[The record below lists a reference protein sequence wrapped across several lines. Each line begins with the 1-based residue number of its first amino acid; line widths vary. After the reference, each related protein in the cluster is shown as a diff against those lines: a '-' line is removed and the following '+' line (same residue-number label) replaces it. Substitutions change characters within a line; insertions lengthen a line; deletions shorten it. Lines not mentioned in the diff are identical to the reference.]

1 VRRVRD
7 EPTILHVDM
16 DAFYA
21 SVSLIDHPELKGKPV
36 VVGAGPRS
44 VVLSATY
51 EARALGIH
59 AAMSVSMAR
68 RLAPKAIFLE
78 PEHGRYSDVSDAVM
92 EIFSSFT
99 PLVEPLSLDEAFL
112 DVEGARKLL
121 GSSREIAERIRDRVA
136 DEQRITCSVGIATT
150 KFVAKLASQHCKP
163 DGLLIVEKSDTISFL
178 HPLPVSSLWGVGA
191 KTEEVLKRLGL
202 LTVSDIAHTPVET
215 LERALGKSQGKHLY
229 ELAWGR
235 DDREVTPNEVDKSI
249 GNEETFGRDVDDPEV
264 VLREILRLTERA
276 AYRLRL
282 RDLKGRTIS
291 IKVKFADFTQLTR
304 SRTLS
309 EAINGTQEIYAI
321 AKSLY
326 EGLNLDRARIR
337 LVGVRIE
344 GLINKDEA
352 VTQLILGAPDHGW
365 SEAESAVDKA
375 SARFGHG
382 ALRPARLVKPSE

>member
-1 VRRVRD
+1 VRD

-21 SVSLIDHPELKGKPV
+21 SVSIVDRPELKGKPV
-36 VVGAGPRS
+36 IVGAGPRS

-59 AAMSVSMAR
+59 AAMPVSMAR

-78 PEHGRYSDVSDAVM
+78 PEHERYSEVSEAVM

-112 DVEGARKLL
+112 DVEGSRKLL
-121 GSSREIAERIRDRVA
+121 GSPVEIATRIRDRVA

-150 KFVAKLASQHCKP
+150 KFVAKLASGHCKP
-163 DGLLIVEKSDTISFL
+163 DGMLVVEKPATISFL
-178 HPLPVSSLWGVGA
+178 HPLPVSALWGVGS
-191 KTEEVLKRLGL
+191 KTEEVLKRLAL
-202 LTVSDIAHTPVET
+202 ITVYDIAHTPVET
-215 LERALGKSQGKHLY
+215 LERALGKAQGRHLY

-235 DDREVTPNEVDKSI
+235 DDREVIPNEVEKSI
-249 GNEETFGRDVDDPEV
+249 GNEETFAQDVDDPEV
-264 VLREILRLTERA
+264 VLREILRLSERA
-276 AYRLRL
+276 GHRLRL

-304 SRTLS
+304 SRTVN
-309 EAINGTQEIYAI
+309 EATNITQEIYAI

-344 GLINKDEA
+344 GLITKDEA
-352 VTQLILGAPDHGW
+352 TTQMILGAPDHGW
-365 SEAESAVDKA
+365 SEAEGAVDKA

-382 ALRPARLVKPSE
+382 ALRPARLVKRRE

>member
-1 VRRVRD
+1 MRD

-21 SVSLIDHPELKGKPV
+21 SVSTIERPELRGRPV

-44 VVLSATY
+44 VVLSASY

-59 AAMSVSMAR
+59 AAMPVLMAR
-68 RLAPKAIFLE
+68 RLAPKAVFVE
-78 PEHGRYSDVSDAVM
+78 PEHERYAEVSDAVM

-99 PLVEPLSLDEAFL
+99 PFVEPLSLDEAFL

-121 GSSREIAERIRDRVA
+121 GSPIEIAKRIRDRVA
-136 DEQRITCSVGIATT
+136 DEQRITCSVGLATT
-150 KFVAKLASQHCKP
+150 KFVAKLASGRCKP
-163 DGLLIVEKSDTISFL
+163 DGMLIVEKPQTISFL
-178 HPLPVSSLWGVGA
+178 HPLPVGALWGVGA

-202 LTVSDIAHTPVET
+202 LTISDIAHTPVDT
-215 LERALGKSQGKHLY
+215 LERALGKAQGKHLY

-235 DDREVTPNEVDKSI
+235 DEREVIPNEAEKSI
-249 GNEETFGRDVDDPEV
+249 GNEETFARDVDDPEI
-264 VLREILRLTERA
+264 VLREILRLSERSA
-276 AYRLRL
+276 HRLRL

-304 SRTLS
+304 SRTLN
-309 EAINGTQEIYAI
+309 EATNLTQEIYAV

-344 GLINKDEA
+344 GLVTKDEVA
-352 VTQLILGAPDHGW
+352 TQLILGAPDHGW
-365 SEAESAVDKA
+365 SDAESAVDKA

-382 ALRPARLVKPSE
+382 ALRPARLVKPAE

>member
-1 VRRVRD
+1 
-7 EPTILHVDM
+7 M

-21 SVSLIDHPELKGKPV
+21 SVSIVDRPELKGKPV
-36 VVGAGPRS
+36 IVGAGPRS

-59 AAMSVSMAR
+59 AAMPVSMAR

-78 PEHGRYSDVSDAVM
+78 PEHERYSEVSEAVM

-112 DVEGARKLL
+112 DVEGSRKLL
-121 GSSREIAERIRDRVA
+121 GSPVEIATRIRDRVA

-150 KFVAKLASQHCKP
+150 KFVAKLASGHCKP
-163 DGLLIVEKSDTISFL
+163 DGMLVVEKPATISFL
-178 HPLPVSSLWGVGA
+178 HPLPVSALWGVGS
-191 KTEEVLKRLGL
+191 KTEEVLKRLAL
-202 LTVSDIAHTPVET
+202 ITVYDIAHTPVET
-215 LERALGKSQGKHLY
+215 LERALGKAQGRHLY

-235 DDREVTPNEVDKSI
+235 DDREVIPNEVEKSI
-249 GNEETFGRDVDDPEV
+249 GNEETFAQDVDDPEV
-264 VLREILRLTERA
+264 VLREILRLSERA
-276 AYRLRL
+276 GHRLRL

-304 SRTLS
+304 SRTVN
-309 EAINGTQEIYAI
+309 EATNITQEIYAI

-344 GLINKDEA
+344 GLITKDEA
-352 VTQLILGAPDHGW
+352 TTQMILGAPDHGW
-365 SEAESAVDKA
+365 SEAEGAVDKA

-382 ALRPARLVKPSE
+382 ALRPARLVKRRE

>member
-1 VRRVRD
+1 MRD

-21 SVSLIDHPELKGKPV
+21 SVSMVDRPELKGKPV
-36 VVGAGPRS
+36 IVGAGPRS

-51 EARALGIH
+51 EARTLGIH
-59 AAMSVSMAR
+59 AAMPVSMAR

-78 PEHGRYSDVSDAVM
+78 PEHERYSEVSEAVM

-112 DVEGARKLL
+112 DVEGSRKLL
-121 GSSREIAERIRDRVA
+121 GSPIEIATRIRDRVA

-150 KFVAKLASQHCKP
+150 KFVAKLASGHCKP
-163 DGLLIVEKSDTISFL
+163 DGMLVVEKPATISFL
-178 HPLPVSSLWGVGA
+178 HPLPVSALWGVGA
-191 KTEEVLKRLGL
+191 KTEEVLKRLAL
-202 LTVSDIAHTPVET
+202 ITVYDIAHTPVAT
-215 LERALGKSQGKHLY
+215 LERALGKAQGRHLH

-235 DDREVTPNEVDKSI
+235 DDREVIPNEVEKSI
-249 GNEETFGRDVDDPEV
+249 GNEETFARDVEDPEV
-264 VLREILRLTERA
+264 VLREILRLSERA
-276 AYRLRL
+276 GHRLRL

-304 SRTLS
+304 SRTLN
-309 EAINGTQEIYAI
+309 EATNITQEIYAI

-344 GLINKDEA
+344 GLITKNEA
-352 VTQLILGAPDHGW
+352 TTQLILGAPDRGW
-365 SEAESAVDKA
+365 SEAEGAVDKA

-382 ALRPARLVKPSE
+382 ALRPARLVKRSE